1 VLSQGE
7 AGSEEVTIQM
17 YEDSDAQSVF
27 NELTASASNDD
38 EGDGIELMIGSTP
51 KADDKTVERELD
63 EMLGDVRRAL
73 PTDDVD
79 FEEAIV
85 KENLDEILLMLI
97 SLRGE
102 THGKELIADLTRLF
116 DAQLSPGTVYPS
128 LHQLEEEDVLKMHK
142 KVRTK
147 EYSIDDD
154 REVRETVER
163 TMVQHLAFG
172 FLLYSF
178 LPRL

>member
-1 VLSQGE
+1 
-7 AGSEEVTIQM
+7 M
-17 YEDSDAQSVF
+17 YEESDNAQSVF
-27 NELTASASNDD
+27 NELTESATTEDD
-38 EGDGIELMIGSTP
+38 ESNEVELLIGSTP

-63 EMLGDVRRAL
+63 EMLDDVRSAL

-79 FEEAIV
+79 FQEDIV

-102 THGKELIADLTRLF
+102 THGKELISDLTRLF

-128 LHQLEEEDVLKMHK
+128 LHQLEEEEILKMHK

-147 EYSIDDD
+147 EYSIDDE

>member
-1 VLSQGE
+1 
-7 AGSEEVTIQM
+7 M
-17 YEDSDAQSVF
+17 YEESDNAQSVF
-27 NELTASASNDD
+27 NELTASATNDTDESN
-38 EGDGIELMIGSTP
+38 EVELLIGSTP

-63 EMLGDVRRAL
+63 EMLDDVRAAL

-79 FEEAIV
+79 FEEDIV

-102 THGKELIADLTRLF
+102 THGKELISDLTRLF

-128 LHQLEEEDVLKMHK
+128 LHQLEEEDILKMHK

-147 EYSIDDD
+147 EYSIDGE

>member
-1 VLSQGE
+1 
-7 AGSEEVTIQM
+7 M
-17 YEDSDAQSVF
+17 YEETDNAQSVF
-27 NELTASASNDD
+27 DELTASATNEDD
-38 EGDGIELMIGSTP
+38 ESSEVELLIGSTP

-63 EMLGDVRRAL
+63 EMLDDVRAAL

-79 FEEAIV
+79 FEEDIV

-102 THGKELIADLTRLF
+102 THGKELISDLTRLF

-128 LHQLEEEDVLKMHK
+128 LHQLEEDAVLKMHK

-147 EYSIDDD
+147 EYSIDDE
-154 REVRETVER
+154 RQVRETVER

>member
-1 VLSQGE
+1 
-7 AGSEEVTIQM
+7 M
-17 YEDSDAQSVF
+17 YEESDNAQNVF
-27 NELTASASNDD
+27 NELAESATNEDD
-38 EGDGIELMIGSTP
+38 ESDKVELLIGSTP

-63 EMLGDVRRAL
+63 EMLDDVRAAL

-79 FEEAIV
+79 FQEDIV

-102 THGKELIADLTRLF
+102 THGKELISDLTRLF

-128 LHQLEEEDVLKMHK
+128 LHQLEEDGILKMHK

-147 EYSIDDD
+147 EYSIDDE

>member
-1 VLSQGE
+1 
-7 AGSEEVTIQM
+7 M
-17 YEDSDAQSVF
+17 YEESDNAQSVF
-27 NELTASASNDD
+27 NELTASATNSEDGESN
-38 EGDGIELMIGSTP
+38 EVELLIGSTP

-63 EMLGDVRRAL
+63 EMLAAVRGQL

-79 FEEAIV
+79 FGEDIV

-102 THGKELIADLTRLF
+102 THGKELISDLTRLF

-128 LHQLEEEDVLKMHK
+128 LHQLEEEEILKMHK

-147 EYSIDDD
+147 EYSIDDE

>member
-1 VLSQGE
+1 
-7 AGSEEVTIQM
+7 M
-17 YEDSDAQSVF
+17 YEESDNAQGVF
-27 NELTASASNDD
+27 NELTASATT
-38 EGDGIELMIGSTP
+38 EGDESNEVELLIGSTP

-63 EMLGDVRRAL
+63 EMLDDVRAAL

-79 FEEAIV
+79 FQEDIV

-102 THGKELIADLTRLF
+102 THGKELISDLTRLF

-128 LHQLEEEDVLKMHK
+128 LHQLEEDEILKMHK

-147 EYSIDDD
+147 EYSIDDE